1 MKRRTFLKG
10 TMAGGVIAVAAG
22 AGLLKPTQVMAA
34 RWPKSAFKAK
44 AIPDAIKALYGS
56 SNPVTNNR
64 AIKIDAPLQAENGG
78 LVPIKVTA
86 NIARVESIAMLVSK
100 NPQPLATSI
109 DLFGAKGFY
118 RANLK
123 MRKSSD
129 LVAIVKAG
137 GKLYKKSHKIKV
149 TVGGCGG

>member
-1 MKRRTFLKG
+1 MKRRTFMKG

-34 RWPKSAFKAK
+34 SWPKSAFKAK
-44 AIPDAIKALYGS
+44 AIPDAIKSLYGS
-56 SNPVTNNR
+56 SN
-64 AIKIDAPLQAENGG
+64 AASHKGIKIDAPLQAENGG
-78 LVPIKVTA
+78 LVPVKVTA
-86 NIARVESIAMLVSK
+86 NIAKIESIAMLVSK

-129 LVAIVKAG
+129 LVAVVKAG
-137 GKLYKKSHKIKV
+137 GKLYKKSHKVKV

>member
-10 TMAGGVIAVAAG
+10 TMAGSVIAVAAG

-34 RWPKSAFKAK
+34 SWPKKAFNAK
-44 AIPDAIKALYGS
+44 GIPDAIKALYGS
-56 SNPVTNNR
+56 SNASAHK

-78 LVPIKVTA
+78 LVPVKVSA
-86 NIARVESIAMLVSK
+86 NIAKIESIAMLVSK
-100 NPQPLATSI
+100 NPAPLATSI

-129 LVAIVKAG
+129 LIAVVKAG

>member
-10 TMAGGVIAVAAG
+10 TMAGGVIAIAAG

-34 RWPKSAFKAK
+34 SWPKKAFNSK

-56 SNPVTNNR
+56 SNAANNN

-78 LVPIKVTA
+78 LVPVKVSA
-86 NIARVESIAMLVSK
+86 NIAKIESIAMLVS
-100 NPQPLATSI
+100 NNFRPLATSI

-129 LVAIVKAG
+129 LVAVVKAG
-137 GKLYKKSHKIKV
+137 GKLYKKTHKVKV

>member
-10 TMAGGVIAVAAG
+10 TMAGGIIAVAAG

-34 RWPKSAFKAK
+34 SWPKKAFNANS
-44 AIPDAIKALYGS
+44 IPDTIKALYGS
-56 SNPVTNNR
+56 ANAANSS

-78 LVPIKVTA
+78 LVPVKVSA
-86 NIARVESIAMLVSK
+86 NIAKIESIAMLVSK
-100 NPQPLATSI
+100 NPHPLATSI

-129 LVAIVKAG
+129 LVAVVKAG